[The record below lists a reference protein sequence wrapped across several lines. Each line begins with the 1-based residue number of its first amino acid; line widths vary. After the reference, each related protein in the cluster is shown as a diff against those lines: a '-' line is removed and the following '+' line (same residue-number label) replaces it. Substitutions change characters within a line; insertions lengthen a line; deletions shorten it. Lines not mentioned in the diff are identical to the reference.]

1 MLNLVTKIVLDK
13 VTLNVGV
20 GGEGEPLENALAL
33 LERITG
39 QKPAKT
45 KARSRN
51 PTFNIR
57 KGDFIG
63 TKVTLRGAKAKEVLS
78 RAVESIDSALKET
91 SFDANGNL
99 SFGIKEYIDFP
110 GMKYD
115 PKIGMMGFDVSVT
128 LVKPG
133 VRVARRRIASRR
145 LSRKQRVSKEEAQDF
160 MKTVF
165 KANIVATE

>member
-1 MLNLVTKIVLDK
+1 MANKIVLDK

-33 LERITG
+33 LQRIASQT
-39 QKPAKT
+39 PIKT

-51 PTFNIR
+51 PTFSIR

-63 TKVTLRGAKAKEVLS
+63 AKVTLRGQKAADVLS
-78 RAVESIDSALKET
+78 RAVESVDHALNQAC
-91 SFDANGNL
+91 FDANGNF

-115 PKIGMMGFDVSVT
+115 PKLGMMGFDVCVT
-128 LVKPG
+128 LVKHG

-145 LSRKQRVSKEEAQDF
+145 LPHKQRVSREEAQEF

-165 KANIVATE
+165 KANVVKPDQND